1 MDPAVQ
7 TLLVVVVIAF
17 FFVTEMIP
25 LAITS
30 ISGSIILTLLG
41 ILTPKQTFQGLA
53 DSNIVLFGGMF
64 VVGGALFHTGLA
76 QKIGVYVVRKAGKG
90 ENRLMFAVMVI
101 AALFSSVCSNTGTI
115 ASLMPVVIGIC
126 GAANLPVSRQ
136 LMPLAYGAAGG
147 GLMTLVG
154 TPPNV
159 IVANALTTAGLPSF
173 GFFEFAWA
181 GVPMTIAIILYMMT
195 IGKHLLPTRYADPA
209 TQIAA
214 AEAEVAE
221 VAPSTSEDT
230 RRMWYSGLI
239 LLSVVVAMALNL
251 KLFPLHLAAVTGAI
265 ICVLSGCVSE
275 GQAYQSIDWVTIFLL
290 GGMIPVATALDKS
303 GAGRMIADVV
313 LNVVGKHPDP
323 YVLMGVLFLLSSALT
338 QFMSN
343 TAASALLA
351 PIGIS
356 IASGIGASPQAV
368 LMAIAVSA
376 ASAFATPVGTPPNTI
391 ILKPGQYRFMDYVK
405 CGTPLIFVSF
415 VVSMIVVP
423 LVWPF
428 FP

>member
-7 TLLVVVVIAF
+7 TLLVVAVIAF

-25 LAITS
+25 LAVTS
-30 ISGSIILTLLG
+30 ISGGIVLTLMG
-41 ILTPKQTFQGLA
+41 ILTPKQTFAGLA

-76 QKIGVYVVRKAGKG
+76 QKIGTYVVQKAGKG

-101 AALFSSVCSNTGTI
+101 SAVFSSVCSNTGTI

-147 GLMTLVG
+147 GLITLVG

-159 IVANALTTAGLPSF
+159 IVTNALTTAGLEPF

-181 GVPMTIAIILYMMT
+181 GIPMTFAIVIYMMT
-195 IGKHLLPTRYADPA
+195 IGKRLLPTRYADAA

-214 AEAEVAE
+214 EEAKAAEVPDEA
-221 VAPSTSEDT
+221 AGDT
-230 RRMWYSGLI
+230 RKMWYSGLI
-239 LLSVVVAMALNL
+239 LLGVVAIMALNI
-251 KLFPLHLAAVTGAI
+251 KTVPLHIAAVTGAVL
-265 ICVLSGCVSE
+265 CVLTGCVSE
-275 GQAYQSIDWVTIFLL
+275 GQAYRSIDWVTIFLL

-303 GAGRMIADVV
+303 GAGKLIADIV
-313 LNVVGKHPDP
+313 LNVVGDHPDP

-356 IASGIGASPQAV
+356 IASGIGASPHAV

-423 LVWPF
+423 IVWPF